1 MRLAAIRAQ
10 RQYPMRTQMRLLI
23 DAAVI
28 GEDRVFGLERRAA
41 DPLFVRFAGG
51 ESGHSSS
58 FGGTTMVNRK
68 TLP

>member
-1 MRLAAIRAQ
+1 
-10 RQYPMRTQMRLLI
+10 MRLLI